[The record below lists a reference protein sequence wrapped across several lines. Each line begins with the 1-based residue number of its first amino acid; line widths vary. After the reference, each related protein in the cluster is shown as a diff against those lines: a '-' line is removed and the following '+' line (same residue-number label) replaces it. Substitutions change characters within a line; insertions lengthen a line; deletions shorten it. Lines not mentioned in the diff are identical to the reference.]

1 MINLILFG
9 PPGAGKGTQA
19 QFLVAKYNL
28 THISTV
34 DILRAAIAEGT
45 PLGVQAKSY
54 MDKGQLVPDEMVIGI
69 IQEFIHAHR
78 SSKGFIFD
86 GFPRTRPQAV
96 QLDKMLHDEGT
107 MINAV
112 LLLTVEKNEL
122 VRRLL
127 QRAKL
132 EGRADD
138 KEEVIENRIK
148 IYHEQTA
155 PVASHYNGSG
165 KLFQIDGLGSVDEI
179 SARLQKVIDSLQFV

>member
-28 THISTV
+28 VHISTG
-34 DILRAAIAEGT
+34 DILRAAIAANT
-45 PLGVQAKSY
+45 PLGIQAKQY
-54 MDKGQLVPDEMVIGI
+54 MDKGQLVPDEMVIDI
-69 IQEFIHAHR
+69 IREFIHEHR
-78 SSKGFIFD
+78 TSNGFIFD

-112 LLLTVEKNEL
+112 LLLVVDKEEL

-138 KEEVIENRIK
+138 KEEVIEKRIK

-165 KLFQIDGLGSVDEI
+165 KLFQIDGLGSVDDI
-179 SARLQKVIDSLQFV
+179 SARLQRVIDSLQFV

>member
-19 QFLVAKYNL
+19 QLLEKRYAL
-28 THISTV
+28 THISTG
-34 DILRAAIAEGT
+34 DILRQAIAAET
-45 PLGVQAKSY
+45 PLGLQAKAF

-69 IQEFIHAHR
+69 IREFIHAHR
-78 SSKGFIFD
+78 DVKGFIFD

-96 QLDKMLHDEGT
+96 QLDQMLHDEGT

-112 LLLTVEKNEL
+112 LLLSVEKEEL
-122 VRRLL
+122 VQRLL

-148 IYHEQTA
+148 VYHEQTA

-165 KLFQIDGLGSVDEI
+165 KLFQINGLGTVEEI
-179 SARLQKVIDSLQFV
+179 FQRLEEVIDKL

>member
-19 QFLVAKYNL
+19 QLLVSKYNL
-28 THISTV
+28 IHISTG
-34 DILRAAIAEGT
+34 DILRAAIAAAT
-45 PLGVQAKSY
+45 PLGLQAKTY

-69 IQEFIHAHR
+69 IREFIHEHR
-78 SSKGFIFD
+78 ACNGFIFD

-112 LLLTVEKNEL
+112 LLLTVEKEEL

-127 QRAKL
+127 QRATL

-138 KEEVIENRIK
+138 KEDVIANRIK

-165 KLFQIDGLGSVDEI
+165 KLFQIDGLGTIEEI
-179 SARLQKVIDSLQFV
+179 YARLQQVIDSLQFV

>member
-28 THISTV
+28 
-34 DILRAAIAEGT
+34 RASIAAGT
-45 PLGVQAKSY
+45 PLGIQAQSY
-54 MDKGQLVPDEMVIGI
+54 MDKGQLVPDAMVISI

-78 SSKGFIFD
+78 TSKGFIFD
-86 GFPRTRPQAV
+86 GFPRTRPQAI

-127 QRAKL
+127 QRAQL

-148 IYHEQTA
+148 IYNEQTA

>member
-28 THISTV
+28 THISTG

-78 SSKGFIFD
+78 NSKGFIFD

>member
-1 MINLILFG
+1 
-9 PPGAGKGTQA
+9 
-19 QFLVAKYNL
+19 
-28 THISTV
+28 
-34 DILRAAIAEGT
+34 
-45 PLGVQAKSY
+45 
-54 MDKGQLVPDEMVIGI
+54 
-69 IQEFIHAHR
+69 
-78 SSKGFIFD
+78 
-86 GFPRTRPQAV
+86 
-96 QLDKMLHDEGT
+96 

-122 VRRLL
+122 VRRLV

>member
-19 QFLVAKYNL
+19 QLLVSKYNL
-28 THISTV
+28 IHISTG
-34 DILRAAIAEGT
+34 DILRAAIAAAT
-45 PLGVQAKSY
+45 PLGLQAKTY

-69 IQEFIHAHR
+69 IQEFIHEHR
-78 SSKGFIFD
+78 ACNGFIFD

-112 LLLTVEKNEL
+112 LLLTVEKEEL

-127 QRAKL
+127 QRATL

-138 KEEVIENRIK
+138 KEDVIANRIK

-165 KLFQIDGLGSVDEI
+165 KLFQIDGLGTIEEI
-179 SARLQKVIDSLQFV
+179 NARLQQVIDSLQFV

>member
-19 QFLVAKYNL
+19 QFLVSKYNL
-28 THISTV
+28 IHISTG
-34 DILRAAIAEGT
+34 DILRAAIAANT
-45 PLGVQAKSY
+45 PLGIQAKAY

-78 SSKGFIFD
+78 ASNGFIFD

-132 EGRADD
+132 EGRTDD
-138 KEEVIENRIK
+138 KEDVIENRIK
-148 IYHEQTA
+148 IYQEQTA

-165 KLFQIDGLGSVDEI
+165 KLFQIDGLGSVEEI
-179 SARLQKVIDSLQFV
+179 SMRLQKVMDALQFV

>member
-19 QFLVAKYNL
+19 QLLEKKYEL
-28 THISTV
+28 THISTG
-34 DILRAAIAEGT
+34 DILRGAIAAGT
-45 PLGVQAKSY
+45 PLGVQAKEF

-69 IQEFIHAHR
+69 IQEFIRAHR
-78 SSKGFIFD
+78 DVKGFIFD

-96 QLDKMLHDEGT
+96 KLDQMLHDEGT

-112 LLLTVEKNEL
+112 LLLSVEKEEL
-122 VRRLL
+122 VQRLL

-138 KEEVIENRIK
+138 KEEVIENRIQV
-148 IYHEQTA
+148 YHEQTA

-165 KLFQIDGLGSVDEI
+165 KLFQINGLGTVDEI
-179 SARLQKVIDSLQFV
+179 FQRLQEVIDKL

>member
-19 QFLVAKYNL
+19 QLLVSKYNL
-28 THISTV
+28 IHISTG
-34 DILRAAIAEGT
+34 DILRAAIAAAT
-45 PLGVQAKSY
+45 PLGLQAKTY

-69 IQEFIHAHR
+69 IQEFIHEHR
-78 SSKGFIFD
+78 ACNGFIFD

-112 LLLTVEKNEL
+112 LLLTVEKEEL

-127 QRAKL
+127 QRATL

-138 KEEVIENRIK
+138 KEDVIANRIK

-165 KLFQIDGLGSVDEI
+165 KLFQIDGLGSIEEI
-179 SARLQKVIDSLQFV
+179 NARLQQVINSLQFV

>member
-19 QFLVAKYNL
+19 QFLVAKY
-28 THISTV
+28 ISTG

-78 SSKGFIFD
+78 NSKGFIFD